1 MIELSEACKQ
11 LNSGTVVAAPTDT
24 VYGLLGSINSAT
36 AVDQINTLK
45 NRQNKPYV
53 IISTR
58 ADIDKFYPTLDP
70 VTDKFLAKLWPQ
82 AVSVRLHRPE
92 NLSSFV
98 NPDTDTTVWRVP
110 DFSSLLEMLQ
120 KTGPLIAPSANP
132 KNQPPATTAEK
143 VWEYFGDQMPIADFN
158 GDKKSED
165 SPSTI
170 IDLTKSNPKLLRAGR
185 VDYSEIIDLYSA
197 AEVAVFKQTHSE

>member
-1 MIELSEACKQ
+1 MIELSEACEK
-11 LNSGTVVAAPTDT
+11 LNSGNVVAAPTDT
-24 VYGLLGSINSAT
+24 VYGLFGSIHSAA

-53 IISTR
+53 IISAR
-58 ADIDKFYPTLDP
+58 ADIDKFYPELDP
-70 VTDKFLAKLWPQ
+70 VTDTFLAKLWPR
-82 AVSVRLHRPE
+82 AVSVRLQRPE
-92 NLSSFV
+92 NLCSFV

-110 DFSSLLEMLQ
+110 DFSPLLEVLQ

-143 VWEYFGDQMPIADFN
+143 VWEYFGDQVPIADFKN
-158 GDKKSED
+158 DEKND
-165 SPSTI
+165 YNPSTI
-170 IDLTKSNPKLLRAGR
+170 IDLTSSNPKLLRAGR

-197 AEVAVFKQTHSE
+197 AEIAVFKQTHSE